1 MGASLVLRSMKYSKD
16 KKIINKKVGII
27 YSENLENL
35 VLFEQFFLELKRY
48 YGGENVVIFC
58 PTQIT
63 DFFRLLKEIQVVG
76 IDSDLFG
83 ISKRK
88 ELRNLVAHIK
98 FEILLYPIFNG
109 KSDYLLLAKQML
121 ADEKI
126 AFDLCGIITD
136 KTQTRYKV
144 FNRIIKFDRS
154 NDLLC
159 KLEKTLHCIGDE
171 GFKMS
176 LPCVPV
182 FKNQHICLPDK
193 YFAIYINLDQDT
205 DSSLIEYFYLI
216 AHSVQM
222 KLKQTCIICGLGE
235 NRSMLLFCDRFKSID
250 AHSYV
255 NKLNSFELF
264 TVISNASAV
273 VTNQDFIMDFA
284 LATRRISVY
293 LCDSIDKLS
302 RFDYIKKRCENQFIP
317 FIGAVRKSR
326 KIMLKELYVYNEFLI
341 KENHNFDEY
350 LANLKNKND
359 NRNSRKEVN
368 TIVWRI

>member
-1 MGASLVLRSMKYSKD
+1 MGSSLILKSMKCSKD
-16 KKIINKKVGII
+16 NKVINKKVGVI
-27 YSENLENL
+27 YSEGIENL

-58 PTQIT
+58 QTQIS

-76 IDSDLFG
+76 IASDLFN
-83 ISKRK
+83 IRKRK
-88 ELRNLVAHIK
+88 ELRNLFAHIK
-98 FEILLYPIFNG
+98 FELILYPIFNEE
-109 KSDYLLLAKQML
+109 SDYLLLAKQML

-159 KLEKTLHCIGDE
+159 KLEKLLHCIGDE

-193 YFAIYINLDQDT
+193 YFTIYVNLDQDT
-205 DSSLIEYFYLI
+205 DSELLEYFYLI

-250 AHSYV
+250 AYSYI
-255 NKLNSFELF
+255 NKLNSFEIF
-264 TVISNASAV
+264 TVISNSSV
-273 VTNQDFIMDFA
+273 IITNQDFIMDYA
-284 LATRRISVY
+284 LATRRISVF
-293 LCDSIDKLS
+293 LCDSIDKLN
-302 RFDYIKKRCENQFIP
+302 RFDYVKKRCENQFIT
-317 FIGAVRKSR
+317 FIGVVIKSR
-326 KIMLKELYVYNEFLI
+326 KIMFEELSIYNEFLI
-341 KENHNFDEY
+341 RENYNFDEY
-350 LANLKNKND
+350 FANLINKND
-359 NRNSRKEVN
+359 NKNSRKEVN

>member
-250 AHSYV
+250 SYSYI
-255 NKLNSFELF
+255 NKLNSFEIF
-264 TVISNASAV
+264 TVISNASVV
-273 VTNQDFIMDFA
+273 VTNQDFIIDYA
-284 LATRRISVY
+284 LAIRRISVY
-293 LCDSIDKLS
+293 LCDSIDKLN
-302 RFDYIKKRCENQFIP
+302 RFDYMKKRCENRFIP
-317 FIGAVRKSR
+317 FIGVVKKSSVNM
-326 KIMLKELYVYNEFLI
+326 IENLDIYNEFLS
-341 KENHNFDEY
+341 KTDNNFEKYLMDLTRKNNENSEN
-350 LANLKNKND
+350 
-359 NRNSRKEVN
+359 EVN